1 MSHEIKVTVILQG
14 SPQKKNCWSGAQNT
28 TSKEYLHSLQLFVIV
43 LPASKEFLSIQSGFW
58 PSQEWFSAT
67 LSSLRRTL
75 VLDKKASL
83 LLVVPFTVSPS
94 AIVTLYRLRECMSL
108 ETQRQLQLLFQVFKH
123 YCHPGPYI
131 LHFKNKK

>member
-1 MSHEIKVTVILQG
+1 MSYEIKVTVILQG
-14 SPQKKNCWSGAQNT
+14 SPQKKNCWSGPHQRNIYILC
-28 TSKEYLHSLQLFVIV
+28 SYLSLFYPHQRNFCPFRVVFGL
-43 LPASKEFLSIQSGFW
+43 LKSGF
-58 PSQEWFSAT
+58 PPPYQA
-67 LSSLRRTL
+67 LGRTL